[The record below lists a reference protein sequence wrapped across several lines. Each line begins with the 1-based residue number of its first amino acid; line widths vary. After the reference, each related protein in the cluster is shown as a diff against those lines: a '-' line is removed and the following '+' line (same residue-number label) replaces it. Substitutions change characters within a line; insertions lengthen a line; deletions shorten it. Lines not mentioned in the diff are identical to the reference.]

1 MFSYLLS
8 ISIPS
13 LVLSSSKLRVLP
25 SAILAALTLALC
37 TTSLSGYLF
46 WSFAQCSCGVYD
58 NLCYYYERTY
68 EIASGCIILI
78 SWPNGVLIALVK
90 TELKIYTARY
100 PIGKNEIA
108 LDSITIIMPDNS
120 TRTMIITLQWFSN
133 RCPLG
138 LQPWIL
144 RISRLPSAFLLIS

>member
-68 EIASGCIILI
+68 EIAS
-78 SWPNGVLIALVK
+78 VK
-90 TELKIYTARY
+90 TELKIYMARY

-108 LDSITIIMPDNS
+108 LDSIPSSCPT
-120 TRTMIITLQWFSN
+120 TL
-133 RCPLG
+133 PV
-138 LQPWIL
+138 P
-144 RISRLPSAFLLIS
+144 